1 MKRILI
7 LISLIILTGCS
18 NQTEI
23 KTGKITCE
31 QKNILVEEKNAVII
45 DVRTKD
51 EYKDSHMKDA
61 INIPYDQ
68 IKKQI
73 AKEENINKETPIIVY
88 CKSGARSNKA
98 YNTLIEQGYK
108 NVYDLGAL
116 SKCNR

>member
-1 MKRILI
+1 MKKNLI

-18 NQTEI
+18 NKTEI
-23 KTGKITCE
+23 KTGKINCE

-45 DVRTKD
+45 DVRTTD
-51 EYKDSHMKDA
+51 EYKESHMKNA

-73 AKEENINKETPIIVY
+73 TKEENINKETPIIVY

-116 SKCNR
+116 SKCN

>member
-1 MKRILI
+1 MKKILI

-18 NQTEI
+18 NKTEI
-23 KTGKITCE
+23 KTGKINCE

-45 DVRTKD
+45 DVRTTD
-51 EYKDSHMKDA
+51 EYKESHMKNA

-73 AKEENINKETPIIVY
+73 TKEENINKETPIIVY

-116 SKCNR
+116 SKCN

>member
-1 MKRILI
+1 MKKILI
-7 LISLIILTGCS
+7 LISLIIITGCS
-18 NQTEI
+18 NKTEI
-23 KTGKITCE
+23 KTGKINCE

-45 DVRTKD
+45 DVRTTD

-61 INIPYDQ
+61 INISYDK
-68 IKKQI
+68 ITKQI

-116 SKCNR
+116 SNCN